1 MKDKDTLRNVLIA
14 GGVFLI
20 TMGIISRLM
29 PPVQPPPAA
38 TQQAAPGSDA
48 APIAPATGTATPA
61 TPGAGTAGTAAT
73 AEGYTFAEAAEAQ
86 TLYLGAALT
95 NGVDKKA
102 PPSPYRM
109 RLALSNIGASVES
122 ATATDHAEILGSDE
136 RYGLLSLIEY
146 PDGKQARSLAIE
158 RITIDSIELPV
169 DNRRWHASG
178 VTETANGQLAS
189 FSLDILQNGQ
199 PALTLTRTFKLERQ
213 QKGSGWHDLTATITV
228 TNRSP
233 SPHQVI
239 VTYRG
244 GLGLRR
250 LGTRMD
256 DRHVDVAVFDGARV
270 SGARTQQTSV
280 SSADGGTVELFAPH
294 RDAPDSR
301 FAWAATGNTYFT
313 CTVAPLTPDGK
324 DNPAQIVNVS
334 AVDLDGSATT
344 DDDVTIRIVSAP
356 TTIETGQALSYPA
369 DIYLGEKDADAFR
382 DVPRYA
388 ARNYYYQVSQG
399 FGSCTFTWLVEVMIW
414 LLNTLHAIV
423 PDYGIAIIIM
433 VLIVRTLLHPIT
445 KKGQIGMV
453 HMQQRTGDLAP
464 KIAELKRKYP
474 NDKAKVQQE
483 TMKLYREMGINPG
496 TQLLNCLPMG
506 LQMPIWF
513 ALFVSLS
520 SNIGMR
526 HEPLHFTW
534 IRDMTAQD
542 ALYTFASPV
551 VIPLVGWELPS
562 FNLLPLLLAVF
573 MYAQQKLQPK
583 PKPNPNASAE
593 QRQQQEMMQKMGP
606 MMSIMMLFF
615 FYKMPSGLN
624 LYIMASSAF
633 GIIEQKRIRRHIK
646 EQEEKGPDPGPVTP
660 KPSDGPPPKKPG
672 KPSFLERLQTMADE
686 AQKTK
691 AKGGKKTGKR
701 KK

>member
-1 MKDKDTLRNVLIA
+1 MKDNDTLRNVLIA

-20 TMGIISRLM
+20 TMAIISRTM
-29 PPVQPPPAA
+29 PPLQPSPIVPQDAAAGAGDASPIAPTAGPAA
-38 TQQAAPGSDA
+38 TVTPTADA
-48 APIAPATGTATPA
+48 ATDPA
-61 TPGAGTAGTAAT
+61 AA
-73 AEGYTFAEAAEAQ
+73 GYTFAEAADARV
-86 TLYLGAALT
+86 LHVGAAPT
-95 NGVDKKA
+95 NGINKKTTR
-102 PPSPYRM
+102 PFRM
-109 RLALSNIGASVES
+109 RLALSNVGASVDS
-122 ATATDHAEILGSDE
+122 ATATDHAEALGSDE
-136 RYGLLSLIEY
+136 RYRLLSRIEY
-146 PDGKQARSLAIE
+146 PDGREARSLAIE
-158 RITIDSIELPV
+158 RLTVDGLDFLI
-169 DNRRWHASG
+169 DNRKWHASE
-178 VTETANGQLAS
+178 VTDTETGQQVT
-189 FSLDILQNGQ
+189 FTLDLLKDGQ
-199 PALTLTRTFKLERQ
+199 PALTLTRSFSLERQ
-213 QKGSGWHDLTATITV
+213 EKESGRHDLSAVLTV
-228 TNRSP
+228 TNRGDT
-233 SPHQVI
+233 PHQVI

-256 DRHVDVAVFDGARV
+256 DRQVDGATFDGARV
-270 SGARTQQTSV
+270 TGIRKPQSSV
-280 SSADGGTVELFAPH
+280 SNAEGGTVELYAPH
-294 RDAPDSR
+294 RDSPDRR

-324 DNPAQIVNVS
+324 DNPAQVVNVS
-334 AVDLDGSATT
+334 AVDLDGSALT
-344 DDDVTIRIVSAP
+344 DDDVTVRFVSAP
-356 TTIETGQALSYPA
+356 TTVEPGQATSYPT
-369 DIYLGEKDADAFR
+369 DIYLGEKDGDAFR

-388 ARNYYYQVSQG
+388 SRNYYYQISQG

-445 KKGQIGMV
+445 KKGQVGMV
-453 HMQQRTGDLAP
+453 RMQQRTGELAP
-464 KIAELKRKYP
+464 KVEELKRKYP

-496 TQLLNCLPMG
+496 TQLLSCLPMA

-534 IRDMTAQD
+534 IRDMTAPD

-551 VIPLVGWELPS
+551 VIPLVGWVLPS
-562 FNLLPLLLAVF
+562 FNVLPLLLAVF
-573 MYAQQKLQPK
+573 MYMQQKLQPK
-583 PKPNPNASAE
+583 PAPNPNASAE

-606 MMSIMMLFF
+606 MMSVMMLFF

-624 LYIMASSAF
+624 LYIMTSSVF
-633 GIIEQKRIRRHIK
+633 GIIEQKRIRKHIK
-646 EQEEKGPDPGPVTP
+646 DQEEKGPGPIKP
-660 KPSDGPPPKKPG
+660 KPTDGPSPKKPG
-672 KPSFLERLQTMADE
+672 KPSFLERLQHMADE

-691 AKGGKKTGKR
+691 AQSGKNAGKR